1 MKKTT
6 TNYSLKVE
14 AIENTEDRYYIQGKI
29 GSTVIDAV
37 MERDALRHITQILD
51 EGIGTGL

>member
-6 TNYSLKVE
+6 TNYSLKIERV
-14 AIENTEDRYYIQGKI
+14 ENTEDRYYITGKL
-29 GSTVIDAV
+29 GSYPIDVV

-51 EGIGTGL
+51 SGIGTGL